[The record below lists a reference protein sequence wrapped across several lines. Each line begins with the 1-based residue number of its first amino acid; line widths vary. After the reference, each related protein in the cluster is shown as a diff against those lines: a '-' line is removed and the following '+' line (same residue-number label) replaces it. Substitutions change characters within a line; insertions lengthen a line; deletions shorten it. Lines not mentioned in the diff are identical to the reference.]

1 MPQCY
6 SGWVTWRNPLQRGK
20 LPRVWLLSD
29 VRNDAALADSLRRL
43 PRGSGF
49 VFRHYHLAPEERRRR
64 FGVLQKLARARGH
77 VVALSGDAALA
88 RAWGADAM
96 YGPPSALR
104 PAPGLL
110 RLATVHSLS
119 ELGMARRAGADMVF
133 VSPVFATR
141 SHPGGATLGPA
152 RALLLARRAAMPV
165 AFLGGMTAARAGRL
179 VPHGWAAI
187 DGLSGRAAGRVLHIR
202 RKRAPL
208 S

>member
-1 MPQCY
+1 MKPKRK
-6 SGWVTWRNPLQRGK
+6 T

-29 VRNDAALADSLRRL
+29 ARNDAAISESLRRL

-49 VFRHYHLAPEERRRR
+49 VFRHYHLESEERRRR
-64 FGVLQKLARARGH
+64 FNALRRVARARGH

-88 RAWGADAM
+88 GAWGADAV
-96 YGPPSALR
+96 YGPPAAMR
-104 PAPGLL
+104 HARGLL
-110 RLATVHSLS
+110 RLATVHSLR

-152 RALLLARRAAMPV
+152 RAMLLARRAAMPV

-179 VPHGWAAI
+179 APHGWAAI
-187 DGLSGRAAGRVLHIR
+187 DGLSGRAAGQVLHIR
-202 RKRAPL
+202 RKAAPL